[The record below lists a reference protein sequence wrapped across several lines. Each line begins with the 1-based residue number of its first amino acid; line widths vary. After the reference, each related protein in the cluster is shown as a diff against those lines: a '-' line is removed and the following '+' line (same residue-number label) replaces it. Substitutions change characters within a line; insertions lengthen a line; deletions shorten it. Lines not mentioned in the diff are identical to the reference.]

1 MKLFRIFLKIFLAA
15 ALISSCSPK
24 DRYITIT
31 GHAQGGTYAVK
42 LNLNGNDGMIQ
53 TPPEEI
59 RDSIDAI
66 LQKIDNTLSGYNK
79 NSLLSRLNAGETV
92 EWNDMMSEIFGHAA
106 RIQAE
111 TKGAVDV
118 AAGPLFDLW
127 GFGFESGDFPSD
139 EEVRKTKETSN
150 LEYYILHEEGILN
163 FNAIAQG
170 YSCDLVAEYLYS
182 LGVKD
187 MMVDIGE
194 IFCDGRNPSGLPWS
208 LGIDKPVDGNNQ
220 LGAQIQGVTPI
231 EPRVLLHA
239 LQLADGYVVAE
250 VQGMDGGVEFLPQDA
265 HKGGEEDVPDAL
277 CTQRKH
283 LRHNDIFES
292 VHRQAGEAVGF
303 SEDETAALE
312 VGLSHD
318 GAAVGHGVA
327 QAALPEQGIKAVV
340 GVAGQDADA
349 DLGVAV
355 VKARAEVL
363 VLIGVNV
370 HETAVG
376 GGGGEARN
384 LIGVDPRMTA
394 LQSLLALGGDGG
406 AGISAFFHGKGVL
419 SVVVDRL
426 REGAAAATRSIA
438 QNGKKCKSSV
448 K

>member
-42 LNLNGNDGMIQ
+42 LNLNGKDGMVQ
-53 TPPEEI
+53 TRPEEI

-66 LQKIDNTLSGYNK
+66 LLEIDNTLSGYNR
-79 NSLLSRLNAGETV
+79 NSMLSRLNAGEDIR
-92 EWNDMMSEIFGHAA
+92 WNDMMKDIFAHAA
-106 RIQAE
+106 QIHAE

-127 GFGFESGDFPSD
+127 GFGFKSGDFPSD

-220 LGAQIQGVTPI
+220 LGAQIQGIFRAPEGPHGIVTSGNYRKFYI
-231 EPRVLLHA
+231 KDGKKYSQTIDPRTGYPVTHNLLSA
-239 LQLADGYVVAE
+239 TIVA
-250 VQGMDGGVEFLPQDA
+250 G
-265 HKGGEEDVPDAL
+265 DAL
-277 CTQRKH
+277 T
-283 LRHNDIFES
+283 
-292 VHRQAGEAVGF
+292 
-303 SEDETAALE
+303 
-312 VGLSHD
+312 
-318 GAAVGHGVA
+318 
-327 QAALPEQGIKAVV
+327 
-340 GVAGQDADA
+340 ADA
-349 DLGVAV
+349 YATYCMVIGLEESKAFLESRTDLEGCLIYDEDGQF
-355 VKARAEVL
+355 KTWCSEGFVL
-363 VLIGVNV
+363 EEL
-370 HETAVG
+370 
-376 GGGGEARN
+376 
-384 LIGVDPRMTA
+384 
-394 LQSLLALGGDGG
+394 
-406 AGISAFFHGKGVL
+406 
-419 SVVVDRL
+419 
-426 REGAAAATRSIA
+426 
-438 QNGKKCKSSV
+438 
-448 K
+448 